1 MRQLRFVEVQRG
13 ERRREVR
20 CPVCHGLS
28 SLCKEE
34 YCPYLAKLKA
44 YRSAARV
51 QESDRVFGASPPSV
65 FVGEYGYPRVLAGP
79 LVPPLP
85 HEDTTLMDTPE
96 RWVDK
101 GFDELLRYRLSL
113 VRGKYKMDV
122 GEAVDPSRILSA
134 TQEVIMASKP
144 TDVEA
149 VLGKRPVLT
158 EVFNSRSPPNGPSAP
173 LLSVRLAENPSVS
186 LRVEKVVGD
195 TDFRAAEAIPELFTG
210 GVRQSQITKL
220 LSIGLLGIKKN
231 RKLVPTEWS
240 ITAVDDIL
248 GKNLIDRVLDFQEAS
263 GFYVFSHQAL
273 GNTVVILLLPSPWM
287 FEGLEGW
294 LTSDP
299 RVYSDHE
306 LASGRR
312 TYPTNLAGAYHAARL
327 PVLEHLAG
335 ERRQAGALVFMEV
348 HPEWIPLGVWRFRE
362 IARKALRRP
371 ANEASDLKQALRLV
385 AAELTIPI
393 EKWISASKIIP
404 HFLHQTHIE
413 DYFLSSR

>member
-13 ERRREVR
+13 ERRREVK

-28 SLCKEE
+28 SLCREAH
-34 YCPYLAKLKA
+34 CPYLAKVRAWRGVPRLGNT
-44 YRSAARV
+44 
-51 QESDRVFGASPPSV
+51 DRVFGASPPSV
-65 FVGEYGYPRVLAGP
+65 FVGEHGYPRVIAGP

-101 GFDELLRYRLSL
+101 GFEELLRYRLSL
-113 VRGKYKMDV
+113 VRGKYAMDV
-122 GEAVDPSRILSA
+122 KEAVDPSRILA
-134 TQEVIMASKP
+134 TTQEVIMASRP

-149 VLGKRPVLT
+149 VLGKRPVLD
-158 EVFNSRSPPNGPSAP
+158 EVFHSRSAPNGPSAP

-186 LRVEKVVGD
+186 VRVEKVVGD
-195 TDFRAAEAIPELFTG
+195 KDFRASEAVPELFFG

-220 LSIGLLGIKKN
+220 LSIGLLGVKKQ
-231 RKLVPTEWS
+231 RRLVPTEWS

-248 GKNLIDRVLDFQEAS
+248 GKELIEKVLDFQEL
-263 GFYVFSHQAL
+263 GTFQVFSHSAL
-273 GNTVVILLLPSPWM
+273 GNTVCVLLLPSPWM

-294 LTSDP
+294 LTSDS
-299 RVYSDHE
+299 RVYSDYE

-327 PVLEHLAG
+327 PVLEHLSAA
-335 ERRQAGALVFMEV
+335 RRQSGAVVFMEV

-371 ANEASDLKQALRLV
+371 PVEAEDLGHALS
-385 AAELTIPI
+385 LTGEKLSIPL
-393 EKWISASKIIP
+393 EKWVKASRIIP
-404 HFLHQTHIE
+404 HFLHQTRMEEFFHRE
-413 DYFLSSR
+413 P

>member
-1 MRQLRFVEVQRG
+1 MRQLRFVEVQKG

-20 CPVCHGLS
+20 CPVCHGFS

-34 YCPYLAKLKA
+34 YCPYLAKLRA
-44 YRSAARV
+44 FRSAARLV
-51 QESDRVFGASPPSV
+51 DGDRVFGASPPSV
-65 FVGEYGYPRVLAGP
+65 FVGEYGYPKVMAGP

-85 HEDTTLMDTPE
+85 HGDTALMDAPE

-113 VRGKYKMDV
+113 VRGKYPMDV
-122 GEAVDPSRILSA
+122 GSAVDPSRVLAA
-134 TQEVIMASKP
+134 TQEVIMASRP

-149 VLGKRPVLT
+149 ILGKRPVLS

-173 LLSVRLAENPSVS
+173 LVSVKVAENPSVS

-195 TDFRAAEAIPELFTG
+195 TDFRAAEAVPDLYLG

-220 LSIGLLGIKKN
+220 LSIGLLGVKKN
-231 RKLVPTEWS
+231 RRLVPTEWS

-248 GKNLIDRVLDFQEAS
+248 GKSLIDKVLDFQEVG
-263 GFYVFSHQAL
+263 GFSVFSHRAL
-273 GNTVVILLLPSPWM
+273 GNTVCVLLLPSPWM

-294 LTSDP
+294 ITPDS

-306 LASGRR
+306 LATGRR
-312 TYPTNLAGAYHAARL
+312 TYPDNLAGAYHAARL
-327 PVLEHLAG
+327 PVLEYLSG
-335 ERRQAGALVFMEV
+335 ERRQAGAIVFMEV

-362 IARKALRRP
+362 IARKALRHQP
-371 ANEASDLKQALRLV
+371 TDAQDLDHALRLV
-385 AAELTIPI
+385 ASQMTIPI
-393 EKWISASKIIP
+393 GRWVEASKLIP

-413 DYFLSSR
+413 DFFRSSR